1 VAVIAVARKEAETSL
16 SLSAGPISAADEL
29 EHLRRLLDKQPSCL
43 MRVGAD
49 GMLLAVNDAALSLLG
64 AETLAQVLETAF
76 TDRLVPEHH
85 GLWRDFIARV
95 FSDGSA
101 SLDCDMVDRSGV
113 VRSVRL
119 QGNAITDHPDGIRS
133 MILGARDLTA
143 TRRLEL
149 ALQDQE
155 VTGKATEQ
163 LRNELAE
170 ANAARASAAA
180 AAEESQRAAEAL
192 RGELERS
199 LAAQGQMT
207 DGIVQRDHDRRQI
220 ETALKRRDEESQFL
234 QAAIERYEADHQR
247 LEAEVDR
254 AIGDGRRVQAE
265 LEQAQ
270 AILGHAQREVSQAHD
285 ELALARAEREKA
297 HSEREQLRAEL
308 EQLRNELEQ
317 ARSEH
322 EEFSAMVKHR
332 DVTRQKM
339 LAEHATARMQ
349 AERALADASAR
360 QERLAKQIE
369 MLAREFAPTERSE

>member
-1 VAVIAVARKEAETSL
+1 
-16 SLSAGPISAADEL
+16 
-29 EHLRRLLDKQPSCL
+29 

-49 GMLLAVNDAALSLLG
+49 GILLAVNDAALSLLG
-64 AETLAQVLETAF
+64 AETLAQVLDTAI

-85 GLWRDFIARV
+85 ELWRDFIARV
-95 FSDGSA
+95 FTDGSA
-101 SLDCDMVDRSGV
+101 SLDCDMIDRSGV

-133 MILGARDLTA
+133 MILGARELSA

-163 LRNELAE
+163 LRAELAE
-170 ANAARASAAA
+170 AIAAKETAAA
-180 AAEESQRAAEAL
+180 AAEESLRAAEAL

-199 LAAQGQMT
+199 LASQGQMT

-220 ETALKRRDEESQFL
+220 ETALKRRDEESKFL
-234 QAAIERYEADHQR
+234 QTAIERYEAEHQR

-254 AIGDGRRVQAE
+254 AIGDGRRLQLE
-265 LEQAQ
+265 IEQAQ
-270 AILGHAQREVSQAHD
+270 GFVAQAQKEVGQAHD

-308 EQLRNELEQ
+308 GQLRAELEQ
-317 ARSEH
+317 TRAEH
-322 EEFSAMVKHR
+322 EEFSSMVKSR
-332 DVTRQKM
+332 DVSRQKM

-349 AERALADASAR
+349 AERALADAAAR
-360 QERLAKQIE
+360 HERLAKQIE
-369 MLAREFAPTERSE
+369 ILAREIAPTERPE

>member
-1 VAVIAVARKEAETSL
+1 
-16 SLSAGPISAADEL
+16 
-29 EHLRRLLDKQPSCL
+29 

-64 AETLAQVLETAF
+64 AENLAQVLDTAI
-76 TDRLVPEHH
+76 TERLVPEHH
-85 GLWRDFIARV
+85 ELWRDFIARV

-101 SLDCDMVDRSGV
+101 SLDCDMIDRSGV

-119 QGNAITDHPDGIRS
+119 QGNAITDHPDGVRS
-133 MILGARDLTA
+133 MILGVRDLSS

-155 VTGKATEQ
+155 ATGKATEQ
-163 LRNELAE
+163 LRAELAE
-170 ANAARASAAA
+170 ALAARAAA
-180 AAEESQRAAEAL
+180 AAASEESQRAAEAM

-199 LAAQGQMT
+199 LTAQGQMS

-220 ETALKRRDEESQFL
+220 ETALRQRAEESQFL
-234 QAAIERYEADHQR
+234 QTAIERYESEHQR

-254 AIGDGRRVQAE
+254 AIGDGRRVQLE

-270 AILGHAQREVSQAHD
+270 AMVAQAQNEVGQAHD

-297 HSEREQLRAEL
+297 NSEREQLRAEVA
-308 EQLRNELEQ
+308 QMRAELEQ
-317 ARSEH
+317 ARADHEQARAEY
-322 EEFSAMVKHR
+322 EEFSAMVKGR

-349 AERALADASAR
+349 AERALADASER
-360 QERLAKQIE
+360 QQRLAKQIE
-369 MLAREFAPTERSE
+369 MLAREFAPSEGSE

>member
-1 VAVIAVARKEAETSL
+1 
-16 SLSAGPISAADEL
+16 
-29 EHLRRLLDKQPSCL
+29 

-64 AETLAQVLETAF
+64 AETLAQVLDTVIIE
-76 TDRLVPEHH
+76 RLLPEHH
-85 GLWRDFIARV
+85 ELWRDFIARV

-119 QGNAITDHPDGIRS
+119 QGNAITDHPDGVRS
-133 MILGARDLTA
+133 MILGARDLSA

-163 LRNELAE
+163 LRLELAD
-170 ANAARASAAA
+170 ALAARETATA

-192 RGELERS
+192 RGELERALS
-199 LAAQGQMT
+199 AQGQMS

-220 ETALKRRDEESQFL
+220 EAALKRRDEESQFL
-234 QAAIERYEADHQR
+234 QSAIERYEAEHQR

-254 AIGDGRRVQAE
+254 AIGDGRRAQVE
-265 LEQAQ
+265 LEQSQATIAQ
-270 AILGHAQREVSQAHD
+270 AQKEVGQAHD

-297 HSEREQLRAEL
+297 QSEREQLRAEFA
-308 EQLRNELEQ
+308 QLRAELEQ
-317 ARSEH
+317 ARAEH
-322 EEFSAMVKHR
+322 EEFSAMVKNR
-332 DVTRQKM
+332 DVSRQKM

-349 AERALADASAR
+349 AEQALADAAAR
-360 QERLAKQIE
+360 HERLAKQVEI
-369 MLAREFAPTERSE
+369 LAREFAPAQRSE

>member
-1 VAVIAVARKEAETSL
+1 
-16 SLSAGPISAADEL
+16 
-29 EHLRRLLDKQPSCL
+29 

-49 GMLLAVNDAALSLLG
+49 GVLLAVNDAALSLLG
-64 AETLAQVLETAF
+64 AETLTQVLETAI
-76 TDRLVPEHH
+76 TDRLVPDHH
-85 GLWRDFIARV
+85 ELWRDFITRV

-101 SLDCDMVDRSGV
+101 SLDCDMVDRAGV

-133 MILGARDLTA
+133 MILGARDLSA

-155 VTGKATEQ
+155 TTGKASEQ
-163 LRNELAE
+163 LRAE
-170 ANAARASAAA
+170 VADARAARDSATA

-199 LAAQGQMT
+199 LAEQGRMS

-220 ETALKRRDEESQFL
+220 ESALKRRDEESKFL
-234 QAAIERYEADHQR
+234 QAAIERYESEHQR

-254 AIGDGRRVQAE
+254 AIGDGRRLQLE
-265 LEQAQ
+265 IEQAQ
-270 AILGHAQREVSQAHD
+270 GLVAQAQREVGQAHD
-285 ELALARAEREKA
+285 EIALARAEREKA
-297 HSEREQLRAEL
+297 VSEREQVRAGLEHLRAEL
-308 EQLRNELEQ
+308 EQSR
-317 ARSEH
+317 AEH
-322 EEFSAMVKHR
+322 EEFTAMVKNK
-332 DVTRQKM
+332 DVSRQKM

-360 QERLAKQIE
+360 HERLAKQIE
-369 MLAREFAPTERSE
+369 ILAREIAPSERSE

>member
-1 VAVIAVARKEAETSL
+1 
-16 SLSAGPISAADEL
+16 
-29 EHLRRLLDKQPSCL
+29 

-64 AETLAQVLETAF
+64 AEHLAQVLDTVITE
-76 TDRLVPEHH
+76 RLVPEHH
-85 GLWRDFIARV
+85 ELWRDFIARV

-113 VRSVRL
+113 VRGVRL

-133 MILGARDLTA
+133 MILGARDLSA

-155 VTGKATEQ
+155 VAGKATEQ
-163 LRNELAE
+163 LRAELAE
-170 ANAARASAAA
+170 AIAAREATAA
-180 AAEESQRAAEAL
+180 AAEESLRASEAL

-199 LAAQGQMT
+199 LAAQGQMS

-220 ETALKRRDEESQFL
+220 ESALKRRDEESQFL
-234 QAAIERYEADHQR
+234 QAAIERYEAEHQR

-254 AIGDGRRVQAE
+254 AIGDGRRLQVE

-270 AILGHAQREVSQAHD
+270 GIVAQAQKEVGQAHD
-285 ELALARAEREKA
+285 EIALARAEREKA
-297 HSEREQLRAEL
+297 HAEREQLRAEL
-308 EQLRNELEQ
+308 AQLRAELEQ
-317 ARSEH
+317 ARAEH
-322 EEFSAMVKHR
+322 EEFSAMVKNR
-332 DVTRQKM
+332 DVSRQKM

-349 AERALADASAR
+349 AERALADAAAR
-360 QERLAKQIE
+360 HERVAKQIE
-369 MLAREFAPTERSE
+369 ILAREVASAERSE